1 MPLPSGSPI
10 ADNDDALARDYW
22 RVAERYA
29 GAVVARQPD
38 LDGFWISFPL
48 GAQLA
53 EGRFRLFSTKRSHFR
68 SRVTAVAGAEG
79 SRPRDRLWRQPS
91 PSVRAVAARLPAAD
105 QRADVGG
112 DGASA

>member
-38 LDGFWISFPL
+38 LED
-48 GAQLA
+48 
-53 EGRFRLFSTKRSHFR
+53 FR
-68 SRVTAVAGAEG
+68 SASRSAHNLPKAASAC
-79 SRPRDRLWRQPS
+79 SRPR
-91 PSVRAVAARLPAAD
+91 AAISTA
-105 QRADVGG
+105 G
-112 DGASA
+112 

>member
-38 LDGFWISFPL
+38 LEDFWISFPL

-53 EGRFRLFSTKRSHFR
+53 EGRFCLFSTTRSHFH
-68 SRVTAVAGAEG
+68 SRVTAVAALREADDATTYGA
-79 SRPRDRLWRQPS
+79 QPS

-105 QRADVGG
+105 QRADVAG
-112 DGASA
+112 DGA